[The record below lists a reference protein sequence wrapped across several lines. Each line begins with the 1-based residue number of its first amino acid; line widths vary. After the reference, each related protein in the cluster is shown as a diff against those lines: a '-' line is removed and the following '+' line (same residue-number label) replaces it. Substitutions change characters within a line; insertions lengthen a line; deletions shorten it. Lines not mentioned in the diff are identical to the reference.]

1 MRIFFAFISFLLF
14 CNTLSAQSYERRG
27 NESGVLLATIYY
39 GGFVPGGDMKDR
51 FGTHFDIG
59 IGSEYI
65 TAKTNFIFG
74 ASGSILFGTD
84 VKEDVL
90 ANLRNSNGVILSSGG
105 ISNVSLRER
114 GYQARVYGGKLFG
127 IHPKNKRSGIRVVIG
142 AGFLQHKIR
151 IQDNGSSVTQLSGDY
166 KKGYDRM
173 SNGLALHQYIGY
185 QVLSKNRLIN
195 IYAGF
200 EFTQAFT
207 QNRRS
212 YNWDTMSRD
221 ESKRT
226 DLMTG
231 FSVGW
236 SLPFYIGEDE
246 ETIYY

>member
-1 MRIFFAFISFLLF
+1 MRIFFTIIAFFVFSYSII
-14 CNTLSAQSYERRG
+14 AQSYQRRG
-27 NESGVLLATIYY
+27 NESGVLLANIYY
-39 GGFVPGGDMKDR
+39 GAFVPGGDLKDR
-51 FGTHFDIG
+51 FGTSFDIG
-59 IGSEYI
+59 VGTEYI

-74 ASGSILFGTD
+74 ASGSILFGSD

-90 ANLRNSNGVILSSGG
+90 ANLRNDAGVILSSGG
-105 ISNVSLRER
+105 IANVALRQR
-114 GYQARVYGGKLFG
+114 GYQARIYGGKLFG
-127 IHPKNKRSGIRVVIG
+127 ISPKNKRSGIRVLVG
-142 AGFLQHKIR
+142 MGFLQHKIR
-151 IQDNGSSVTQLSGDY
+151 IQDNGNSVTQLFGEY

-195 IYAGF
+195 IHAGF

-212 YNWDTMSRD
+212 YNWDTMMRD

-226 DLMTG
+226 DLLTG

-236 SLPFYIGEDE
+236 ALPFYIGEDE